1 MHIDPFGI
9 EMWMNEFEDHCQ
21 FNLAE
26 TCIKPMTI
34 NELLQ
39 ISNKNINLAE
49 DIAEMKMTYG
59 EIMGSKRLRSN
70 IASLFQNQNENN
82 ILITHGAIGANSL
95 VYHSLISP
103 SDIVVSIMP
112 NYQQHYSIP
121 ASLGAE
127 IKVVKLLPNNKFLPD
142 IDDIKEKLRSGA
154 KLISLTNPNN
164 PTGSLIQEDLL
175 KRIVELAITYD
186 TYVLCDEVY
195 RGTNQSGSAYTTS
208 ICDLYEKGISTGS
221 MSKTYSLAG
230 LRLGWIASSKDI
242 LDQIFT
248 HRDYNTISVG
258 MINDHCASLALE
270 NKEKIS
276 ERNMEILKTN
286 IQILDQWINQEPHLS
301 YIKPN
306 GGTTALFKYDYT
318 ISSRDFCTEI
328 LNKTGVLFAP
338 GSAMNM
344 EGWIRVGYAN
354 DTEILKAGLT
364 LVSEY
369 LRTLKPFGK

>member
-1 MHIDPFGI
+1 MYIDPFGI

-39 ISNKNINLAE
+39 LSNKNINLGE

-95 VYHSLISP
+95 VYQSLIS
-103 SDIVVSIMP
+103 SNDIVVSIMP

-127 IKVVKLLPNNKFLPD
+127 IKVIKLLSSKNFIPD
-142 IDDIKEKLRSGA
+142 VGDIKEALRSGA

-164 PTGSLIQEDLL
+164 PTGSLIKEDLL
-175 KRIVELAITYD
+175 KRIVELAIRHDAYI
-186 TYVLCDEVY
+186 LCDEVY
-195 RGTNQSGSAYTTS
+195 RGTNQNGSVYTTS

-230 LRLGWIASSKDI
+230 LRLGWIAASKAI
-242 LDQIFT
+242 LEQVFR

-258 MINDHCASLALE
+258 MINDHCACVALE
-270 NKEKIS
+270 NREKIS
-276 ERNMEILKTN
+276 ERNMKILKTN
-286 IQILDQWINQEPHLS
+286 IQILDKWIAQEPHLT
-301 YIKPN
+301 YVKPE
-306 GGTTALFKYDYT
+306 GGTTALVKYDYN
-318 ISSRDFCTEI
+318 IPSRDFCTEI

-344 EGWIRVGYAN
+344 EGWIRIGYAN
-354 DTEILKAGLT
+354 DTKILKHGLT
-364 LVSEY
+364 LVSGY
-369 LRTLKPFGK
+369 LGNLKL

>member
-9 EMWMNEFEDHCQ
+9 EMWMNEFENHCQ

-103 SDIVVSIMP
+103 DDIVVSIMP

-127 IKVVKLLPNNKFLPD
+127 IKVVKLLPD
-142 IDDIKEKLRSGA
+142 
-154 KLISLTNPNN
+154 
-164 PTGSLIQEDLL
+164 
-175 KRIVELAITYD
+175 
-186 TYVLCDEVY
+186 
-195 RGTNQSGSAYTTS
+195 
-208 ICDLYEKGISTGS
+208 
-221 MSKTYSLAG
+221 
-230 LRLGWIASSKDI
+230 
-242 LDQIFT
+242 
-248 HRDYNTISVG
+248 
-258 MINDHCASLALE
+258 
-270 NKEKIS
+270 
-276 ERNMEILKTN
+276 
-286 IQILDQWINQEPHLS
+286 
-301 YIKPN
+301 KPV
-306 GGTTALFKYDYT
+306 
-318 ISSRDFCTEI
+318 
-328 LNKTGVLFAP
+328 GVL
-338 GSAMNM
+338 SL
-344 EGWIRVGYAN
+344 E
-354 DTEILKAGLT
+354 
-364 LVSEY
+364 
-369 LRTLKPFGK
+369 

>member
-39 ISNKNINLAE
+39 LSNKNIDLGE

-59 EIMGSKRLRSN
+59 EIMGSRRLRSN
-70 IASLFQNQNENN
+70 IASLFQNQNKDN

-95 VYHSLISP
+95 VYHSLIS
-103 SDIVVSIMP
+103 SGDNVVSIMP

-121 ASLGAE
+121 LSLGAE
-127 IKVVKLLPNNKFLPD
+127 IKVVKLLPNKNFLPD
-142 IDDIKEKLRSGA
+142 MDHIKEALRSGA

-175 KRIVELAITYD
+175 KRIVELAITNDAYI
-186 TYVLCDEVY
+186 LCDEVY
-195 RGTNQSGSAYTTS
+195 RGTNQNGSAYTTS

-230 LRLGWIASSKDI
+230 LRLGWIAGSRNI
-242 LDQIFT
+242 LEQIFR

-270 NKEKIS
+270 NREKIS
-276 ERNMEILKTN
+276 ERNMDILKKN
-286 IQILDQWINQEPHLS
+286 ILILDEWITQEPYLS
-301 YIKPN
+301 YIKPE
-306 GGTTALFKYDYT
+306 GGTTALVKYDYN
-318 ISSRDFCTEI
+318 IPSRDFCTDI
-328 LNKTGVLFAP
+328 LNHTGVLFAP

-344 EGWIRVGYAN
+344 EGWIRIGYAN
-354 DTEILKAGLT
+354 DTKILKGGLS
-364 LVSEY
+364 LVSRY
-369 LRTLKPFGK
+369 LSSMKP

>member
-1 MHIDPFGI
+1 MYIDPFGI

-39 ISNKNINLAE
+39 LSNKNINLGE

-95 VYHSLISP
+95 VYQSLIS
-103 SDIVVSIMP
+103 SNDIVVSIMP

-121 ASLGAE
+121 ASLGAK
-127 IKVVKLLPNNKFLPD
+127 IKVVKLLSSKNFIPD
-142 IDDIKEKLRSGA
+142 VGDIKEALRSGA

-164 PTGSLIQEDLL
+164 PTGSLIKEDLL
-175 KRIVELAITYD
+175 KRIVELAIRYD
-186 TYVLCDEVY
+186 AFILCDEVY
-195 RGTNQSGSAYTTS
+195 RGTNQNGPVYTTS

-230 LRLGWIASSKDI
+230 LRLGWIAASKAI
-242 LDQIFT
+242 LEQVFR

-258 MINDHCASLALE
+258 MINDHCACVALE
-270 NKEKIS
+270 NREKIS
-276 ERNMEILKTN
+276 ERNMKILKTN
-286 IQILDQWINQEPHLS
+286 IQILDKWIAQEPHLT
-301 YIKPN
+301 YVKPE
-306 GGTTALFKYDYT
+306 GGTTALVKYDYN
-318 ISSRDFCTEI
+318 IPSRDFCTEI
-328 LNKTGVLFAP
+328 LNKTGDLFAP

-344 EGWIRVGYAN
+344 EGWIRIGYAN
-354 DTEILKAGLT
+354 DTKILKHGLT
-364 LVSEY
+364 LVSGY
-369 LRTLKPFGK
+369 LGNLKL